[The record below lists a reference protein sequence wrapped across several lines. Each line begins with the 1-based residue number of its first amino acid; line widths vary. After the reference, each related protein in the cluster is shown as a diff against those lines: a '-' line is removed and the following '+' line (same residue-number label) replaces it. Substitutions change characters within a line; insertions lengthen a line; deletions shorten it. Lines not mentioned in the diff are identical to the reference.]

1 MDYKKQA
8 GHIQGTPHYNN
19 RIKQD
24 KPTSVFDSKANTD
37 KLVRDI
43 ITQESPVPNQPDK
56 FDMEIGSKIGTGP
69 NGRVQTKVRV
79 HVDFKGEAHGHRA
92 RKKY

>member
-1 MDYKKQA
+1 
-8 GHIQGTPHYNN
+8 
-19 RIKQD
+19 
-24 KPTSVFDSKANTD
+24 
-37 KLVRDI
+37 
-43 ITQESPVPNQPDK
+43 
-56 FDMEIGSKIGTGP
+56 MEIGSKIGTGP